1 MKIKYKINTYSRKNV
16 LILYKKSIFLIK
28 LIEYEYV
35 DVIDILE
42 NKLYE
47 ICPSYSLEIVEK
59 EKMPG
64 THGLTIPE
72 TNEII
77 IREDVYEGALNGNG
91 RDRFTI
97 MHEIFHFLFHRGE
110 NISCYPGFARFEKS
124 IPIYCD
130 PEWQANSFAGAF
142 LMDEKSIRNLTITEI
157 MERYGVTFSA
167 AKTQKSKVI
176 RNFTI

>member
-1 MKIKYKINTYSRKNV
+1 MVDFCKAVPLSNKDIQQIVKKCKMRFSIN
-16 LILYKKSIFLIK
+16 
-28 LIEYEYV
+28 EYEYV

-97 MHEIFHFLFHRGE
+97 MHEIFHFLFHRGK
-110 NISCYPGFARFEKS
+110 ILVVILDLLDLK
-124 IPIYCD
+124 
-130 PEWQANSFAGAF
+130 
-142 LMDEKSIRNLTITEI
+142 NLFQYI
-157 MERYGVTFSA
+157 VTLNGKQTHLLVHF
-167 AKTQKSKVI
+167 
-176 RNFTI
+176 